1 MGNLL
6 YSDYRGL
13 IYISRIRTIRP
24 YESSNQSVDPLDVT
38 IDDLH
43 VTAILVCEGENAFPF
58 LVSYDQNLHS
68 DRYPVAPPSPSS
80 PTWLTHGSS
89 EEYAIRSYPV
99 LPERAQ
105 SEENA
110 TMAVAVQVRLRELRF
125 LFRFRL
131 VFV

>member
-24 YESSNQSVDPLDVT
+24 YESSNQSVDPLDAT
-38 IDDLH
+38 IDNLH

-58 LVSYDQNLHS
+58 LVSYDQNLHIE
-68 DRYPVAPPSPSS
+68 RYPVAPPSPSS
-80 PTWLTHGSS
+80 PIWLTHGSS

-99 LPERAQ
+99 LLERAQ

-110 TMAVAVQVRLRELRF
+110 TMAVVVRLRELRF